1 MSDDPYEGF
10 AERYDLFH
18 GACGSPDPAVEAF
31 YRQLFAKHRVYHV
44 LDCACGTGR
53 DLVLFHAL
61 GCAVIGSDLS
71 EAMLA
76 QAQANLRKAGLTTPL
91 YRIDFRDL
99 PGLFGH
105 PFDAVACLS
114 SSILHMPDECEVL
127 RAFLSMREALRDG
140 GILVLTQGTTDR
152 QWREK
157 PRFIPAVMTRDFT
170 RLFVIDY
177 VGSGARYNVV
187 DITHSDTVKELRT
200 WSVDYPMM
208 LLRNDYVRLLNEAG
222 FSKVTCYG
230 SYECDPYDP
239 DKSRL
244 LIVVAER

>member
-10 AERYDLFH
+10 AERYDLFSETFDTH
-18 GACGSPDPAVEAF
+18 DPAIERF
-31 YRQLFAKHRVYHV
+31 YRRLFAEHGVHRV

-53 DLVLFHAL
+53 DLALFHEL
-61 GCAVIGSDLS
+61 GCAVVGSDVS

-76 QAQANLRKAGLTTPL
+76 QARINLASAGLSIPL
-91 YRIDFRDL
+91 RQIDFREL
-99 PGLFGH
+99 PGHFDH

-114 SSILHMPDECEVL
+114 SSILHMEDECEVL
-127 RAFLSMREALRDG
+127 HAFLSIREVLRDG

-157 PRFIPAVMTRDFT
+157 PRFIPAVMNRDFT

-177 VGSGARYNVV
+177 IGAGARYNVL
-187 DITHSDTVKELRT
+187 DIVHGETSREFKA
-200 WSVDYPMM
+200 WSIDYPMM
-208 LLRNDYVRLLNEAG
+208 LLRDDYVRLLNEAQ
-222 FSKVTCYG
+222 FSTVDCYG
-230 SYECDPYDP
+230 SYAFSPYDP
-239 DKSRL
+239 EQSRL